1 MSAEKRTDTT
11 AIDKFHDFEEL
22 LAEIQNRA
30 NAGTL
35 TRQQQADIAVKY
47 KDDPVAIARI
57 ANAVVPNNV
66 HIPEGWQTEPIDID
80 TLY

>member
-1 MSAEKRTDTT
+1 MSTEKRTTE
-11 AIDKFHDFEEL
+11 KFRDFEEL
-22 LAEIQNRA
+22 LLEIQNSA